1 MDTPSSSIPEVL
13 MTLHEHDVLVC
24 VEGIFHWSN
33 GNSKLCELIQQYRAA
48 YEMSSEGQHG
58 VVLHI
63 LWTIQG
69 RGGRFLSHS
78 GQALVMVHDEVAIG
92 FIKGCFTTLAASMR
106 WIDEQTVLQALSLV
120 LPTENG
126 TSAAF
131 DSATYRYLSL
141 QQAVEASR
149 SMYQAVSGLCR
160 QLVLADRQYTIT
172 QSVVGLLQLPPGAE
186 SNDPV
191 VQTMRHVPEI
201 YLEILPLLNHPE
213 GPSFSSFSEEDLM
226 LLLQA
231 QALADASNDVVQ
243 LGQIHQVL
251 SIVLQN
257 DFRHDL
263 RPDSLTYVRANLLN
277 LHTMIHRNRQTL
289 GDTDSPEPPPVVSSS
304 GGTQ

>member
-13 MTLHEHDVLVC
+13 MTLQEHDVLVC
-24 VEGIFHWSN
+24 VEGIFHMSN
-33 GNSKLCELIQQYRAA
+33 GNSKLRELIQHYRAA
-48 YEMSSEGQHG
+48 YEMSSDGQHRIA
-58 VVLHI
+58 LQI

-78 GQALVMVHDEVAIG
+78 GQAFVMVHDEVAVG
-92 FIKGCFTTLAASMR
+92 FVKGCFTMLAASMR

-120 LPTENG
+120 RPTENG

-149 SMYQAVSGLCR
+149 SMYQTVSDLGR

-172 QSVVGLLQLPPGAE
+172 QSVVGILQLPPGAE

-213 GPSFSSFSEEDLM
+213 GPCFSEEDLI

-231 QALADASNDVVQ
+231 QALADASNDIVQ
-243 LGQIHQVL
+243 LGQIQQVL

-257 DFRHDL
+257 GFRHDL
-263 RPDSLTYVRANLLN
+263 RQDSLTYVRANLLN
-277 LHTMIHRNRQTL
+277 LHAMMHRDLQAL
-289 GDTDSPEPPPVVSSS
+289 GDTDSPEPPSVVSSS
-304 GGTQ
+304 GGTE